1 MLDNV
6 YAAWYCSNSK
16 KRGEASQRR
25 QVLALSFVVQRNSTL
40 HFNQGH
46 MGWGLTHS
54 HSNDSERQEY
64 LQSEQTSISRTQAQ
78 HM

>member
-1 MLDNV
+1 MFDSV
-6 YAAWYCSNSK
+6 YAAWYSSNSK

-25 QVLALSFVVQRNSTL
+25 QVWALSFVVQRNSVL

-64 LQSEQTSISRTQAQ
+64 LQSKQTSISRTQAQ